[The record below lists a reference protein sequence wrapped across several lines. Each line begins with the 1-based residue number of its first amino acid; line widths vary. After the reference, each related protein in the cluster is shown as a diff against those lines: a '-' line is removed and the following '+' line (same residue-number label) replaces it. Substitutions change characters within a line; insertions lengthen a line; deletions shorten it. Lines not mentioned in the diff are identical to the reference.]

1 MVLSSKLKDGK
12 LKIMDDFKL
21 SKPKTSMLRNKLD
34 KLKIDSAFFIG
45 GEKTKKTFLFF
56 VRNVPK
62 IDFLPAIGIN
72 VYDILRRDTLILS
85 IDALN
90 ALNERFAK

>member
-12 LKIMDDFKL
+12 LKIIDDFKL

-34 KLKIDSAFFIG
+34 KLKIDSALFIG
-45 GEKTKKTFLFF
+45 GEKTEKNFSFAA
-56 VRNVPK
+56 RNVPK

-72 VYDILRRDTLILS
+72 VYDILRRDILILS

>member
-1 MVLSSKLKDGK
+1 
-12 LKIMDDFKL
+12 
-21 SKPKTSMLRNKLD
+21 
-34 KLKIDSAFFIG
+34 
-45 GEKTKKTFLFF
+45 

-62 IDFLPAIGIN
+62 IDFLPAVGIN
-72 VYDILRRDTLILS
+72 VYDILRRDILILS